1 MEDIFQKLG
10 VDLLDDVIGVI
21 QKVVKGILGT
31 IGDLILLFA
40 DGLNT
45 AINIPILTP
54 LDKKMTDGA
63 DLAILDVLCL
73 CLAIPPTLTYKLIT
87 GNRPKGIPYVGDLV
101 KLNAMKPELDERMG
115 RVKKE
120 APDAT
125 PGEKATKQISADTL
139 ANIKRTQDRFIANGI
154 TVSFLLKIGIPAG
167 AQLWYTFSTWPKQM
181 IPTTP
186 YSFKAAILSTAC
198 GLIPWLLSAIS
209 LFKLTPDQLK
219 DRKVDVAK
227 QFDDLWFRHRF
238 RIWVLGALA
247 VGAEMAGREAGYCF
261 LLTSSVGQVGL
272 LLWMQIEAFTGRRGM
287 MCI

>member
-139 ANIKRTQDRFIANGI
+139 ANIKR
-154 TVSFLLKIGIPAG
+154 
-167 AQLWYTFSTWPKQM
+167 
-181 IPTTP
+181 
-186 YSFKAAILSTAC
+186 
-198 GLIPWLLSAIS
+198 
-209 LFKLTPDQLK
+209 
-219 DRKVDVAK
+219 
-227 QFDDLWFRHRF
+227 
-238 RIWVLGALA
+238 
-247 VGAEMAGREAGYCF
+247 
-261 LLTSSVGQVGL
+261 
-272 LLWMQIEAFTGRRGM
+272 
-287 MCI
+287 